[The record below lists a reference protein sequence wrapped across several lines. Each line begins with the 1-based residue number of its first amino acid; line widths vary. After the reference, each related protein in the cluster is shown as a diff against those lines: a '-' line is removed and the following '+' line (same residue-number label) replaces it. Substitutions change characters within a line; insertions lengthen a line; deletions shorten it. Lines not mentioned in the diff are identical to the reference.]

1 MPSSKKKNKEVK
13 AKKNAAGKN
22 VEEEAFLEEA
32 IKLAAAEEIK
42 LKDAVPASKASAAA
56 SSDGTKEDSG
66 QKKIVFTT
74 PSEYVDF
81 QKAIDSFG
89 NEVKDAVEGNFH
101 TTNTFVVRGKK
112 YELTQGEM
120 YSRSQGMPSTASM
133 VKLLKNPLFRSLCDA
148 KNIDVSSGS
157 KEDPHEMSLERQ
169 LKELQLH
176 HQEGSFEA
184 EDQCKCVHGWCPWV
198 DKEEKMGCK
207 KLCDDFLNAAVEA
220 SDANM
225 GDFIDK
231 FAYGMRA
238 SQMKRIEV
246 WGEMKKLEKIKTYF
260 LSIGTTKLCK
270 GVDGEDVAV
279 CAYFARFFEHYIE
292 CYEERKPMR
301 AAKTYELLFL
311 DHRTIVSFFKN
322 RIECNCLDAEYD
334 KVKDMPKM
342 GICANIHC
350 KLPRRRVERSKLHC
364 CSKCR
369 QRDYCSRA
377 CQKADWSCHKKL
389 CGKSKEFL
397 EKELQKYREQ
407 NKVSEGVAVHVVQV
421 SL

>member
-1 MPSSKKKNKEVK
+1 MPSSKKKNKVK

-42 LKDAVPASKASAAA
+42 LKDAVPASKASAAT

-89 NEVKDAVEGNFH
+89 NEVKDAVE
-101 TTNTFVVRGKK
+101 VRGKK

-133 VKLLKNPLFRSLCDA
+133 VKLLKDPLFRSLCDA
-148 KNIDVSSGS
+148 KNVDVSSGS
-157 KEDPHEMSLERQ
+157 KENPHEMSLERQ

-270 GVDGEDVAV
+270 GVDGEDVAHRSLCPFFSV
-279 CAYFARFFEHYIE
+279 GILSSVRSAQCIWHIWTTMLFALASFEH
-292 CYEERKPMR
+292 P
-301 AAKTYELLFL
+301 
-311 DHRTIVSFFKN
+311 
-322 RIECNCLDAEYD
+322 
-334 KVKDMPKM
+334 
-342 GICANIHC
+342 
-350 KLPRRRVERSKLHC
+350 
-364 CSKCR
+364 
-369 QRDYCSRA
+369 
-377 CQKADWSCHKKL
+377 
-389 CGKSKEFL
+389 
-397 EKELQKYREQ
+397 
-407 NKVSEGVAVHVVQV
+407 
-421 SL
+421 